1 MKRKLL
7 FVPLLAMAL
16 AGCNTNDDVTVVPPT
31 DSEGLVGVNTVS
43 FSNNTSLTIGNDQ
56 NISRSVM
63 SRAAMNVNAAA
74 GLKMEESLA
83 SYLESKG
90 LSLDAS
96 NVFTV
101 KGALDEDTYKLY
113 YEETG
118 MRYIYVPSGVDFTLD
133 FNLNHDSGNGGELAL
148 TILVDE
154 GAKMVFKV
162 ANEDATLKG
171 IEILSWGTLDLP
183 EKVNVTN
190 SIVKVAG
197 ACSVGNE
204 GTIKLTE
211 ASLYIGGDLTG
222 AILANKAVIYI
233 GGTMNYETTSYRSCE
248 LAESSMYVAGA
259 LDIQNLSLSEGSDF
273 DTNCK
278 LTVSN
283 ELQVNASELS
293 ASSCEA
299 KKGIFVDAVT
309 WLPANG
315 AAVFETMQ
323 IQSTNA
329 FHIYGEG
336 SALIS
341 CYEVKVLNKNAIENL
356 TFDSDYYLNSKT
368 TSFMLDDLKG
378 ETPSFEGK
386 VNWNVDGVG
395 ITGVDD
401 ECNIGVE
408 VPGVDVPGGD
418 ESGDDE
424 SGDVGTGDKVVL
436 TIPTDI
442 EEEWFLKADDFA
454 IRVDGVYQNDIVV
467 ENNVTSLENIK
478 ITENDLTVTVSGI
491 ESLEKFHDYT
501 YEVWL
506 WVSED
511 TWLNTFTESDRAAWV
526 SGDGH
531 GTDVTEESTTTEPEG
546 YTVRKNVYKGLSGHA
561 DTPYIKVSIHI
572 TKDE

>member
-43 FSNNTSLTIGNDQ
+43 FSNNTSLTIGKEA
-56 NISRSVM
+56 IVRSAM
-63 SRAAMNVNAAA
+63 SRAAMSPNAATD
-74 GLKMEESLA
+74 LKMDDYVDGDYTSLSGEYTEQEIIGQVGVNGVVLVESGKTLIVT
-83 SYLESKG
+83 
-90 LSLDAS
+90 D
-96 NVFTV
+96 N
-101 KGALDEDTYKLY
+101 
-113 YEETG
+113 
-118 MRYIYVPSGVDFTLD
+118 LD
-133 FNLNHDSGNGGELAL
+133 FADVLGNGNTDECAL
-148 TILVDE
+148 TILVKE
-154 GAKMVFKV
+154 GA
-162 ANEDATLKG
+162 TLTLTERTLYGVK
-171 IEILSWGTLDLP
+171 ILSWGTLTLP
-183 EKVNVTN
+183 EEVEITR
-190 SIVKVAG
+190 SLVKVDG
-197 ACSVGNE
+197 NCSVGNE
-204 GTIKLTE
+204 GTIDITN
-211 ASLYIGGDLTG
+211 ASLYVGEDLTG
-222 AILANKAVIYI
+222 AIVAQNAVVYV
-233 GGTMNYETTSYRSCE
+233 GGTMSYETTSDRSCE
-248 LAESSMYVAGA
+248 LAHTSMYVAGA

-368 TSFMLDDLKG
+368 TSFMLDNLKG

-408 VPGVDVPGGD
+408 VPGVDVPGVDVPGGDESGD

-572 TKDE
+572 TKD

>member
-43 FSNNTSLTIGNDQ
+43 FSNNTSLTIGKEA
-56 NISRSVM
+56 IVRSAM
-63 SRAAMNVNAAA
+63 SRAAMSPNAATD
-74 GLKMEESLA
+74 LKMDAYVDGGYTSLSGEYTEQGIIDQVGVNGVVLVESGKTLIVT
-83 SYLESKG
+83 
-90 LSLDAS
+90 D
-96 NVFTV
+96 
-101 KGALDEDTYKLY
+101 D
-113 YEETG
+113 
-118 MRYIYVPSGVDFTLD
+118 LD
-133 FNLNHDSGNGGELAL
+133 FADVLGNGNTDECAL
-148 TILVDE
+148 TILVKE
-154 GAKMVFKV
+154 GA
-162 ANEDATLKG
+162 ALTLTGRTLYGVK
-171 IEILSWGTLDLP
+171 ILSWGTLTLP
-183 EKVNVTN
+183 EEVEITR
-190 SIVKVAG
+190 SLVKVDG
-197 ACSVGNE
+197 NCSVGNE
-204 GTIKLTE
+204 GTIDITN
-211 ASLYIGGDLTG
+211 ASLYVGENLTG
-222 AILANKAVIYI
+222 AIVAQNAVVYV
-233 GGTMNYETTSYRSCE
+233 GGTMSYKTTSDRSCE
-248 LAESSMYVAGA
+248 LAHTSMYVAGA

-293 ASSCEA
+293 ASSCKA